1 MYRLVG
7 LRVGRF
13 ADGLA
18 VGLLVVGRPVG
29 DDVLSR
35 NEMCAINS
43 GTSILVPLLAPPV
56 TPHPPFVWIPIALP
70 VWKCRMG
77 PPEFPP

>member
-1 MYRLVG
+1 MYLLVG
-7 LRVGRF
+7 LRVGLF

-29 DDVLSR
+29 DDVLSK
-35 NEMCAINS
+35 NEMCSINP

-56 TPHPPFVWIPIALP
+56 TPQPPLVCIPMALP